1 MPSLSLTMA
10 TGKHERARP
19 LAEGRV
25 KIEGVD
31 LTTLLF
37 KDNGERHERF
47 MAGEFDAAEISFANY
62 LRSWSQDPAFA
73 AIPVFFNRQFRHS
86 SIYINADAGIRE
98 PRDLNGKRIGIL
110 SWFNTAALW
119 ARGALQ
125 HEYGLDIT
133 TVRWATGDP
142 RDLAEAT
149 LPSGLQIAAID
160 GSSLVLKLLAGEL
173 DALITP
179 RTPSRDHAP
188 RIVRLFPD
196 YRTVEEA
203 YYRTTGVYPTS
214 HALVVRK
221 ALLER
226 HPWLAGR
233 LFTACC
239 DALRLAAEYADDPEH
254 STLAWYG
261 AQSEYETA
269 VFGPGGVTHGIEPNR
284 KTLEMLVTYGHSAGL
299 LPHRPAIEEL
309 FHSSARALA
318 VAT

>member
-1 MPSLSLTMA
+1 MASLSLTMA

-25 KIEGVD
+25 TIEGLD

-37 KDNGERHERF
+37 KDNGERHDRF
-47 MAGEFDAAEISFANY
+47 MAGEFDACEISFANY
-62 LRSWSQDPAFA
+62 LRSWSQDATFA

-86 SIYINADAGIRE
+86 SIYINANAGIHE
-98 PRDLNGKRIGIL
+98 PKDLNGKRVGIL

-125 HEYGLDIT
+125 HEYGVDIT
-133 TVRWATGDP
+133 TVRWVSADKKDIGEP
-142 RDLAEAT
+142 T
-149 LPSGLQIAAID
+149 LPAGVEITA
-160 GSSLVLKLLAGEL
+160 GSMASLVPQLLAGEL

-188 RIVRLFPD
+188 TIVRLFPD
-196 YRTVEEA
+196 YRSIEEA
-203 YYRTTGVYPTS
+203 YYRKTGVYPTS

-221 ALLER
+221 PLLEQ
-226 HPWLAGR
+226 HPWLAER
-233 LFTACC
+233 LFAASC
-239 DALRLAAEYADDPEH
+239 DALRLAAQYADDPEH

-299 LPHRPAIEEL
+299 LQRRPAIEEL

-318 VAT
+318 VAS

>member
-1 MPSLSLTMA
+1 MASLSLTMA

-25 KIEGVD
+25 RVDGLD

-37 KDNGERHERF
+37 KDNGARHDRF
-47 MAGEFDAAEISFANY
+47 MAGEFDACEISFANY
-62 LRSWSQDPAFA
+62 LRSWSQQMPFT

-86 SIYINADAGIRE
+86 SIYINANAGIRE

-125 HEYGLDIT
+125 HEYGLDLA
-133 TVRWATGDP
+133 TVRWASGDAKDVGEP
-142 RDLAEAT
+142 S
-149 LPSGLQIAAID
+149 LPAGVQIAAAD
-160 GSSLVLKLLAGEL
+160 GAKLVPLLLAGEL

-188 RIVRLFPD
+188 TIVRLFPD

-203 YYRTTGVYPTS
+203 YYRKTGVYPTS

-221 ALLER
+221 ALLDR
-226 HPWLAGR
+226 
-233 LFTACC
+233 TSVAC
-239 DALRLAAEYADDPEH
+239 
-254 STLAWYG
+254 G
-261 AQSEYETA
+261 TA
-269 VFGPGGVTHGIEPNR
+269 VGGL
-284 KTLEMLVTYGHSAGL
+284 K
-299 LPHRPAIEEL
+299 
-309 FHSSARALA
+309 
-318 VAT
+318 